1 MIVLG
6 LDPSLTAYGWALH
19 DTCATGASRCVA
31 RGRYSSP
38 ASEVFVDRYVFARE
52 SLRALLKSHKP
63 DRVGIESPPFGESF
77 SEGMYGLFL
86 YSNEA
91 LKSEGMD
98 VVYLS
103 AGQVKAHAR
112 ESLGRPDKW
121 KMMKPDMVA
130 AAKADTASN
139 STAKRGVGSW
149 DHNEA
154 DAYLVGRL
162 AGRFW
167 EYHVGNVPKA
177 ALTPVETRQFA
188 YTHTFSRGKKAGKTV
203 RSGLQFREQDR
214 FFCWSQLATM
224 I

>member
-1 MIVLG
+1 MLILG

-19 DTCATGASRCVA
+19 NTDAQGQARCVT
-31 RGRYSSP
+31 RGRYGTP
-38 ASEVFVDRYVFARE
+38 ARMTFVDRYMFARDQIRH
-52 SLRALLKSHKP
+52 LIQTHNP

-91 LKSEGMD
+91 LRLEKKD
-98 VVYLS
+98 VIYLS

-112 ESLGRPDKW
+112 ESLKRPDKW
-121 KMMKPDMVA
+121 KMMKPDMVE
-130 AAKADTASN
+130 AAKKDTDTRRA
-139 STAKRGVGSW
+139 W

-167 EYHVGNVPKA
+167 NFVEGMIPETD
-177 ALTPVETRQFA
+177 LTAVERQQFS
-188 YTHTFSRGKKAGKTV
+188 YVHTFVKGAKAGITV
-203 RSGLQFREQDR
+203 RSGLQFREDER
-214 FFCWSQLATM
+214 FFRWSEV
-224 I
+224 